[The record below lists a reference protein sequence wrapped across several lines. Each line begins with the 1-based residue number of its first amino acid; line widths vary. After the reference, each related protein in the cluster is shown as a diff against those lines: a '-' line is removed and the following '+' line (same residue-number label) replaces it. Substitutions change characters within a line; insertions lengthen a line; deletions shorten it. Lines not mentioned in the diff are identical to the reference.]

1 MSLRLSLIISKCLKT
16 LSTNPIPVIAIDG
29 PSASGKGS
37 VAERI
42 ANHLGFHYLD
52 SGALY
57 RLVALAAHNKQ
68 IAWDDGAALG
78 VMIPSLQITFNNG
91 EILLNEE
98 NVSAAIRSPAM
109 SNGASQVAI
118 HPEVRNALLELQH
131 NFRQAP
137 GLVADGRDMASVVFT
152 DAQLKI
158 FLTAN
163 VEERANRRYKQL
175 LQQNVTANYDVILQ
189 DLQERDERDKT
200 RSSAPLMQTEEAILL
215 DTDNRNIAEAVDFVL
230 KEYQASLQKYNSQQ

>member
-1 MSLRLSLIISKCLKT
+1 MNST
-16 LSTNPIPVIAIDG
+16 LMIPVIAIDG

-37 VAERI
+37 VAERV
-42 ANHLGFHYLD
+42 ANQLGFHYLD

-57 RLVALAAHNKQ
+57 RIVALAAHNKQ
-68 IAWDDGAALG
+68 IAWNDALALG
-78 VMIPSLQITFNNG
+78 AMVTNLQIAFKNG
-91 EILLNEE
+91 EVLLNGE
-98 NVSAAIRSPAM
+98 NVSAAIRNPAM
-109 SNGASQVAI
+109 SNGASQVAV
-118 HPEVRNALLELQH
+118 HPAVRNALLELQH
-131 NFRQAP
+131 SFRKAP

-175 LQQNVTANYDVILQ
+175 IQQNIDANYNLILQ

-200 RSSAPLMQTEEAILL
+200 RSSAPLMQTKEAILL
-215 DTDNRNIAEAVDFVL
+215 DTDNRNIAQAVDFVL
-230 KEYQASLQKYNSQQ
+230 KEYQASLQKFNSQQ

>member
-1 MSLRLSLIISKCLKT
+1 MNSKLM
-16 LSTNPIPVIAIDG
+16 IPVIAIDG

-37 VAERI
+37 VAERV
-42 ANHLGFHYLD
+42 ANQLGFHYLD

-57 RLVALAAHNKQ
+57 RIVALAAHNKQ
-68 IAWDDGAALG
+68 IAWNDAAALG
-78 VMIPSLQITFNNG
+78 AMVPSLQIAFKNG
-91 EILLNEE
+91 EVLLNGE
-98 NVSAAIRSPAM
+98 NVSAAIRSHAM
-109 SNGASQVAI
+109 SNGASQVAV
-118 HPEVRNALLELQH
+118 HPAVRNALLELQH
-131 NFRQAP
+131 SFRKAP

-175 LQQNVTANYDVILQ
+175 IQQNIDANYDVILQ

-200 RSSAPLMQTEEAILL
+200 RSSAPLMQTKEAILL
-215 DTDNRNIAEAVDFVL
+215 DTDNRNIAQAVDFVL
-230 KEYQASLQKYNSQQ
+230 KEYQASLQKFNSQQ

>member
-1 MSLRLSLIISKCLKT
+1 MNST
-16 LSTNPIPVIAIDG
+16 LMIPVIAIDG

-37 VAERI
+37 VAERV
-42 ANHLGFHYLD
+42 ANQLGFHYLD

-57 RLVALAAHNKQ
+57 RIVALAAHNKQ
-68 IAWDDGAALG
+68 IAWNDALALG
-78 VMIPSLQITFNNG
+78 AMVTSLQIAFKNG
-91 EILLNEE
+91 EVLLNGE
-98 NVSAAIRSPAM
+98 NVSAAIRNPAM
-109 SNGASQVAI
+109 SNGASQVAV
-118 HPEVRNALLELQH
+118 HPAVRNALLELQH
-131 NFRQAP
+131 SFRKAP

-175 LQQNVTANYDVILQ
+175 IQQNIDANYNLILQ

-200 RSSAPLMQTEEAILL
+200 RSSAPLMQTKEAILL
-215 DTDNRNIAEAVDFVL
+215 DTDNRNIAQAVDFVL
-230 KEYQASLQKYNSQQ
+230 KEYQASLQKFNSQQ